1 MKNENRGMLNVQ
13 NTCYAEHEISSG
25 KCCIIAAK
33 MEYNIHANIPQ
44 VNMTGLLGAVLAS
57 ARVEEDGSW
66 FEGKGKHTKIGLT
79 PGG

>member
-1 MKNENRGMLNVQ
+1 MRSMKYLL
-13 NTCYAEHEISSG
+13 
-25 KCCIIAAK
+25 
-33 MEYNIHANIPQ
+33 